1 MHGFLKEELWKLS
14 GNWVEGTS
22 RLTTWQAAMEPPIER
37 SSFFLPPTPSRNS
50 ITTTAVCF
58 VVPRIFLQSCDG
70 QIRTK
75 GARGHKRLVCWEHKL
90 VEPLIMCWRK
100 FCRPRMH
107 WKPCSGDVTWS
118 MCAAVSSLSSGAAA
132 NIVLWAFVWARRH
145 SNRRTNKQIS
155 RRHLLRQ
162 IKVHLPCR
170 GDSSCASPQFLP
182 QFLVVQLNA

>member
-1 MHGFLKEELWKLS
+1 
-14 GNWVEGTS
+14 
-22 RLTTWQAAMEPPIER
+22 MEPPIER

-58 VVPRIFLQSCDG
+58 VVPESFYKAAMVRYG
-70 QIRTK
+70 QKER
-75 GARGHKRLVCWEHKL
+75 GAQKTCVLGTQAAGAIDYVLEKIL
-90 VEPLIMCWRK
+90 PT
-100 FCRPRMH
+100 MH
-107 WKPCSGDVTWS
+107 WKACSGDVTWS

>member
-22 RLTTWQAAMEPPIER
+22 RLTTWQLDRQLWNPLSSDPPSSFRRHHLETQSPPPPSALLFPESFYKAAMVRYGQKQRGAQKTCVLGTQAAGAIDYVLEKI
-37 SSFFLPPTPSRNS
+37 LPT
-50 ITTTAVCF
+50 
-58 VVPRIFLQSCDG
+58 
-70 QIRTK
+70 
-75 GARGHKRLVCWEHKL
+75 
-90 VEPLIMCWRK
+90 
-100 FCRPRMH
+100 MH
-107 WKPCSGDVTWS
+107 WKACSGDVTWS

-170 GDSSCASPQFLP
+170 GAAAARPHSFCPNFLSY
-182 QFLVVQLNA
+182 N